1 MSLFAAPTVSILLC
15 SVLLFALLRGRPRF
29 VPLDRPNE
37 RSLHQAPVPRAG
49 GLALVPATLA
59 GWAFTPGA
67 AWLPICIALAL
78 CAISY
83 LDDLRGLPVG
93 ARLGSHLVGA
103 ALVVPAALPGTSL
116 AWAALLVVGTVW
128 IVNLYNFMDGSDG
141 LAGGMTVIGFSAY
154 GLGASFAGVGWLA
167 SVSFSIAA
175 AAAAFLAVNFHP
187 ARIFLGDS
195 GSIPLGYLAAAL
207 GLYGVSEGAWPLW
220 FPLLVFAPF
229 IGDATVTLAKRLARR
244 ERVWR
249 AHRDHYY
256 QRLVR
261 MGLGHRGAAYVAYVA
276 MVVCAAC
283 ALWARDQSTLLQLA
297 TFASAT
303 ILLVLAAAMVDVR
316 WARFNR
322 EGKGAA

>member
-37 RSLHQAPVPRAG
+37 RSLHQAAVPRAG

-103 ALVVPAALPGTSL
+103 AVVVPAALPGTWL

-167 SVSFSIAA
+167 WVSFSIAA

-229 IGDATVTLAKRLARR
+229 IGDATVTFAKRLARR

-249 AHRDHYY
+249 APPGHHYP
-256 QRLVR
+256 RVVWL
-261 MGLGHRGAAYVAYVA
+261 GLR
-276 MVVCAAC
+276 
-283 ALWARDQSTLLQLA
+283 RP
-297 TFASAT
+297 
-303 ILLVLAAAMVDVR
+303 
-316 WARFNR
+316 
-322 EGKGAA
+322 